1 MMPFVVCLFPVG
13 NRRFRVLVDLHVPR
27 YMNAPTRVEK
37 SVVVMKVVDTI
48 RECSG
53 DGGFVKQVS
62 LWFKTTC
69 SDVTLPINLP
79 VVIFL
84 HC

>member
-1 MMPFVVCLFPVG
+1 MMSFVVCLFPVG

-53 DGGFVKQVS
+53 DGGFVKQVR
-62 LWFKTTC
+62 L
-69 SDVTLPINLP
+69 
-79 VVIFL
+79 
-84 HC
+84 